1 MKKTFQLVIEG
12 RHPDRLL
19 EASKHEVR
27 KYMARQRRAALPE
40 GADYWDFACRFGLTE
55 IDASPVHVATLIAL
69 MDAAAKGGAAGFFV
83 DIIGRAAH
91 RKAKPEPT
99 MPPAGQPA

>member
-1 MKKTFQLVIEG
+1 MKKTYQLVIEG

-19 EASKHEVR
+19 EASKHDVR

-40 GADYWDFACRFGLTE
+40 GADYWDFACQFGLTE

-69 MDAAAKGGAAGFFV
+69 MDAAAAGGATGFFV

-91 RKAKPEPT
+91 RKVKAESTIPL
-99 MPPAGQPA
+99 ADLQS

>member
-1 MKKTFQLVIEG
+1 MKKTYQLVIEG

-19 EASKHEVR
+19 EASKHDVR
-27 KYMARQRRAALPE
+27 KYMARQRRAALPA
-40 GADYWDFACRFGLTE
+40 GADYWDFACQFGLTE
-55 IDASPVHVATLIAL
+55 IDASTVHVATLIAL

-91 RKAKPEPT
+91 RKAKPDSAVPS
-99 MPPAGQPA
+99 AGQSA